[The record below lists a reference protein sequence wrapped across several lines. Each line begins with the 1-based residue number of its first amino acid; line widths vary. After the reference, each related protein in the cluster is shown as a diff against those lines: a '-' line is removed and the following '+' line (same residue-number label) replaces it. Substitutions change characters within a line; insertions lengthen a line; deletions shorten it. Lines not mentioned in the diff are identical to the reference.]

1 MGVVVSKKK
10 SSSKSINSGQSSK
23 HQQQQNSC
31 LNKNKKSNVSMSSS
45 HESSFLQQ
53 PQASFD
59 KHSIQS
65 YTHNDTMTSIATSPC
80 RDSIIIGKNAY
91 NDVESISENIHQ
103 TNSFYLPD
111 DWDSKE
117 YQYNVS

>member
-1 MGVVVSKKK
+1 MGAAISKKK
-10 SSSKSINSGQSSK
+10 SSSKSTNSEQSSK

-31 LNKNKKSNVSMSSS
+31 LNKNKKSNVSLSSS

-53 PQASFD
+53 PQVLFD
-59 KHSIQS
+59 KHSIHS
-65 YTHNDTMTSIATSPC
+65 YTHNDAMTSTTTSSC
-80 RDSIIIGKNAY
+80 RDSTIIGKNAY
-91 NDVESISENIHQ
+91 NDVESIPENVHQ
-103 TNSFYLPD
+103 THSFYLPD